1 MRAPRIILLALFLLV
16 CGASLSLPIGSGS
29 GAAPALANVQAR
41 PWLQGTAA
49 SGLVALG
56 GGTCNP
62 DALLTDCA
70 GNVLWQLRGPGGL
83 GFFSPY
89 VGQWVDLTGV
99 ERTCPAGDKYLDVV
113 TIQVTTSP
121 CGTPTATP
129 GGPTATP
136 GGPTATP
143 AGATPNPTVV
153 VATATP
159 SGGPVNLAR
168 NKPVFASSSLPGL
181 APEQAVDGN
190 PATVWS
196 SQRGYDPWAPA
207 RNVQWI
213 YVDLGNTYSVTS
225 MHMLWNAHEHA
236 RSYAIYAWQEWCR
249 GWCIYASTRNGDG
262 DDTAVFPEPIEAR
275 YFMLWLVNPYLIG
288 HAYELAEWEV
298 IGSDVVAPSQLKN
311 VAAGKPAVSFNR
323 APGFDAPR
331 ASDGDVNTDWRSS
344 SLPVW
349 IYFDLQSGYT
359 IDRVTLRW
367 TAGLHATSYAL
378 YAWNGWAWVGV
389 YSTNRGAGGDET
401 IVFPAVRTQ
410 WLLLYATA
418 APAGRVGLREFE
430 AYERP
435 TSGQRP
441 LAGGSADS
449 FEETRPLDLD
459 PNGVVPA
466 PPADQQ
472 Q

>member
-1 MRAPRIILLALFLLV
+1 MRAGRFLSLFVLASMATAALALAV
-16 CGASLSLPIGSGS
+16 LPGWE
-29 GAAPALANVQAR
+29 PAQANVNAR
-41 PWLQGTAA
+41 PLLQGTAA

-62 DALLTDCA
+62 DALLTDCS

-113 TIQVTTSP
+113 TIQIAASP

-129 GGPTATP
+129 GGPTPTP
-136 GGPTATP
+136 GGPTETPVPTISVATP
-143 AGATPNPTVV
+143 
-153 VATATP
+153 TP
-159 SGGPVNLAR
+159 STGPVNLAVG
-168 NKPVFASSSLPGL
+168 KPVFASSSLPGL
-181 APEQAVDGN
+181 PPEQAVDGN
-190 PATVWS
+190 PATAWS
-196 SQRGYDPWAPA
+196 SQRGYDPYAPA

-225 MHMLWNAHEHA
+225 MHMLWNAREHA

-298 IGSDVVAPSQLKN
+298 MGSDVVAPSQLKN
-311 VAAGKPAVSFNR
+311 VAAGKPAVSLNH

-331 ASDGDVNTDWRSS
+331 ASDADLNTDWQSR

-349 IYFDLQSGYT
+349 IYFDLKAGYT

-367 TAGLHATSYAL
+367 TTGMHATSYAL

-401 IVFPAVRTQ
+401 VVFPAVRTQ

-418 APAGRVGLREFE
+418 GPAGRVGLREFE

-435 TSGQRP
+435 PSRARP
-441 LAGGSADS
+441 LASAAADS
-449 FEETRPLDLD
+449 FEESQPLELD
-459 PNGVVPA
+459 PNGVVPE
-466 PPADQQ
+466 PTGTILE
-472 Q
+472 